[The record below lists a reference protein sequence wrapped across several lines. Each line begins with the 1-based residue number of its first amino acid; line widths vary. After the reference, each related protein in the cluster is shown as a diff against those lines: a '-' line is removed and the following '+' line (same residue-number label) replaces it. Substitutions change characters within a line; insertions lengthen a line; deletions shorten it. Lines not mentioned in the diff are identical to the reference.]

1 MHTLAEQMRQSDPA
15 NINVVVMTPILLVDL
30 EDQEAAYQK
39 TANADLIV
47 LLLISD
53 QTDTLIERQL
63 LVRWSM
69 TEKKLLVII
78 NHQSSRLD
86 IVR

>member
-1 MHTLAEQMRQSDPA
+1 MRQSDPA